1 MRRSWTL
8 GQPLRRIALII
19 RSGFVMDDSSRFAG
33 AFESYCSGEATR
45 AAEQARDDFACLL
58 EILDLRLMVTSDRLE
73 REHIARAR
81 SAAERGAE
89 LSKSL
94 VEMTGGRGP
103 RTADLT
109 FRPTQGFL

>member
-1 MRRSWTL
+1 
-8 GQPLRRIALII
+8 
-19 RSGFVMDDSSRFAG
+19 MDESSRFAG

-58 EILDLRLMVTSDRLE
+58 EILDLRLMITSDRLE

-94 VEMTGGRGP
+94 IEMTRRRGP
-103 RTADLT
+103 RLSDPTI
-109 FRPTQGFL
+109 RPTQGFL

>member
-1 MRRSWTL
+1 
-8 GQPLRRIALII
+8 
-19 RSGFVMDDSSRFAG
+19 MDDSSRFAG
-33 AFESYCSGEATR
+33 AFESYCTGEATR

-58 EILDLRLMVTSDRLE
+58 EILDLRLAITWDRLE
-73 REHIARAR
+73 REHVARAR

-89 LSKSL
+89 LSNAL
-94 VEMTGGRGP
+94 IQMTRGRGP